1 MKSQQYELQV
11 IIQFDHQCG
20 VTTEALHEWLQ
31 ERLIPLRDNQW
42 DDEAIE
48 TVRRIRRLS
57 ALGINLAGIE
67 VALYMRQ
74 QMIHFQQEL
83 LSVQQQQDEMLA
95 RYEAQIRQL
104 MDDLSTEL

>member
-1 MKSQQYELQV
+1 MKSQQDDLQM
-11 IIQFDHQCG
+11 IIRVAHQCG

-31 ERLIPLRDNQW
+31 EHLIPLRDNQW

-57 ALGINLAGIE
+57 ALGINTAGIE

-74 QMIHFQQEL
+74 QMIQFQQDML
-83 LSVQQQQDEMLA
+83 RLQQQHEEMQA

-104 MDDLSTEL
+104 MKDLSTDL